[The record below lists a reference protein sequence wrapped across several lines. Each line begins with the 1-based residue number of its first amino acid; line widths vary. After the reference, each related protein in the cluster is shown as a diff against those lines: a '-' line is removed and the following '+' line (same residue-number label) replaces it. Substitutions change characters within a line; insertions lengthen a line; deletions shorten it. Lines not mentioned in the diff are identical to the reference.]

1 MSVARP
7 APAANALPAL
17 VLCVDDDLEVL
28 QALEALLGDAGYDV
42 MVAES
47 GENALRV
54 ISTVRPDLLLLDVS
68 MTAVDGY
75 EVCATL
81 QQSTELSYLPVVLLG
96 APDEPVETARA
107 VALGAVECLT
117 KPVADAER
125 LDTVAAHV

>member
-7 APAANALPAL
+7 VPAANALPAL
-17 VLCVDDDLEVL
+17 VLVVDDDLDVL

-68 MTAVDGY
+68 MREVDG
-75 EVCATL
+75 
-81 QQSTELSYLPVVLLG
+81 
-96 APDEPVETARA
+96 
-107 VALGAVECLT
+107 
-117 KPVADAER
+117 
-125 LDTVAAHV
+125 